1 MAGKGENVKHLSK
14 AKKRENWRKVRKVA
28 LWVGVAVTAW
38 ELYLATVLRKQRL
51 RDTFNLALQR
61 AQATGK
67 KLVVI
72 GDPQGR
78 FLARTLGPDWDCAGN
93 CWKSFPRLVDLA
105 ANSSVVFVA
114 FELEHVDDARAA
126 VAQLQRVSGGDLFV
140 AGTEPYSLLA
150 WLPGRK
156 RRVLT
161 APPKT
166 PYIEVKAL
174 PWAGG
179 GDKERLL
186 GRVA

>member
-1 MAGKGENVKHLSK
+1 MKHPTK
-14 AKKRENWRKVRKVA
+14 AKKREYWRKVRKVA
-28 LWVGVAVTAW
+28 MWVGVGVGAW

-61 AQATGK
+61 SQATGK
-67 KLVVI
+67 KLMVI
-72 GDPQGR
+72 GDPHGR

-93 CWKSFPRLVDLA
+93 CSDIPRLADLG
-105 ANSSVVFVA
+105 ANSSVVFLA
-114 FELEHVDDARAA
+114 FELEHTPDVRGA

-150 WLPGRK
+150 WLPGRQ

-174 PWAGG
+174 PWTGG

>member
-1 MAGKGENVKHLSK
+1 MKRLTK
-14 AKKRENWRKVRKVA
+14 AQKRARWRKVGKVA
-28 LWVGVAVTAW
+28 MWLGIGVGAW
-38 ELYLATVLRKQRL
+38 ELYLATVLRKQRI

-67 KLVVI
+67 KLLVV
-72 GDPQGR
+72 GDPHGR
-78 FLARTLGPDWDCAGN
+78 LLARTLGPDWDCAAG
-93 CWKSFPRLVDLA
+93 CTDLPGLTTLG
-105 ANSSVVFVA
+105 ANSAVVFVA
-114 FELEHVDDARAA
+114 FELERAEDAREA
-126 VAQLQRVSGGDLFV
+126 VAHLQRVSGGDLFV
-140 AGTEPYSLLA
+140 VGTEPYSMLA

-179 GDKERLL
+179 GDVERML
-186 GRVA
+186 GRVS

>member
-1 MAGKGENVKHLSK
+1 MKHHTKSQ
-14 AKKRENWRKVRKVA
+14 KRERWRKVGKVA
-28 LWVGVAVTAW
+28 MWVAAAAGAW

-72 GDPQGR
+72 GDPHGR
-78 FLARTLGPDWDCAGN
+78 LLARTLGPDWDCAGN
-93 CWKSFPRLVDLA
+93 CTDIPNLVGLG
-105 ANSSVVFVA
+105 ANSSVVFLA
-114 FELEHVDDARAA
+114 FELERTEDARSA

-140 AGTEPYSLLA
+140 AGTEPYSFLA
-150 WLPGRK
+150 WLPGQK

-166 PYIEVKAL
+166 PYIEIKAL
-174 PWAGG
+174 PWTGG

>member
-1 MAGKGENVKHLSK
+1 MKHLSK

-28 LWVGVAVTAW
+28 MWVGVAVTAW
-38 ELYLATVLRKQRL
+38 ELYLATVARKQRL

-61 AQATGK
+61 AQQTGK

-72 GDPQGR
+72 GDPFGR
-78 FLARTLGPDWDCAGN
+78 FLARSLGADWDCAGE
-93 CWKSFPRLVDLA
+93 CTFIDAPSFRDRA
-105 ANSSVVFVA
+105 ANSAVVFVA
-114 FELEHVDDARAA
+114 FELERVEDARAT
-126 VAQLQRVSGGDLFV
+126 VAQLQRVSGGDLFI